1 MRYGIRATLL
11 VLVYLAVAI
20 APLPLN
26 LVQLDPSRG
35 FVINFS
41 VALGFVGLSVL
52 TLQFV
57 LAARIHTVTAPY
69 GIDRVLQFHRE
80 ITYVAIGLVLLHP
93 ILLFVLDSRF
103 VPLLNVLHSPLRA
116 KFAVA
121 SIVAL
126 LVLFFTS
133 VWRRRFG
140 MSYEA
145 WQLMHSVLAVVVVI
159 TGLLHALLVGYYISQ
174 PWEKGLWVVMTA
186 GLVWLGIWTRIIQPL
201 HRLRHKWRVLEVV
214 PEPNSS
220 YTVTVAPESSSPRQ
234 FSFRP
239 GQFAW
244 LLTANSTPFALTYH
258 PFSISSSAEDTS
270 RVSFTIKETGD
281 FTGEIA
287 KLRSGDLVYVDGP
300 WGEFT
305 MDRHEGPGFVF
316 IAGGI
321 GVTPMLSMLKTLAD
335 RDDRRPC
342 WLFLGNH
349 DQESVACHSELDP
362 LTTRLDPKIVH
373 VYSHPLSAWSGET
386 GHLRA
391 EIIDRHPPERRTRL
405 QYFICGSPPMMRA
418 AEDALVELHI
428 PHEQIHVERFAMV

>member
-1 MRYGIRATLL
+1 M
-11 VLVYLAVAI
+11 
-20 APLPLN
+20 
-26 LVQLDPSRG
+26 
-35 FVINFS
+35 
-41 VALGFVGLSVL
+41 
-52 TLQFV
+52 
-57 LAARIHTVTAPY
+57 
-69 GIDRVLQFHRE
+69 
-80 ITYVAIGLVLLHP
+80 
-93 ILLFVLDSRF
+93 
-103 VPLLNVLHSPLRA
+103 
-116 KFAVA
+116 A

-270 RVSFTIKETGD
+270 GSRSRSKKPAISPARSQSSGPATSSTSTVRGASSRWTG
-281 FTGEIA
+281 
-287 KLRSGDLVYVDGP
+287 
-300 WGEFT
+300 
-305 MDRHEGPGFVF
+305 
-316 IAGGI
+316 
-321 GVTPMLSMLKTLAD
+321 
-335 RDDRRPC
+335 
-342 WLFLGNH
+342 
-349 DQESVACHSELDP
+349 
-362 LTTRLDPKIVH
+362 
-373 VYSHPLSAWSGET
+373 
-386 GHLRA
+386 
-391 EIIDRHPPERRTRL
+391 
-405 QYFICGSPPMMRA
+405 MRA
-418 AEDALVELHI
+418 LDSCSSPEGSE
-428 PHEQIHVERFAMV
+428 